1 MMFSV
6 PPTLTL
12 TTVWLKSGSTV
23 TTLAQYLPV

>member
-6 PPTLTL
+6 PPTL